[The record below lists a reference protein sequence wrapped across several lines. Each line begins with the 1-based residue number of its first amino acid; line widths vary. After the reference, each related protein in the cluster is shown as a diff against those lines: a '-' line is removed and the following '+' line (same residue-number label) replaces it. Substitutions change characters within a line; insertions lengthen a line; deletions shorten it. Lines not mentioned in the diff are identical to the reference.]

1 MSRIDLWRVSLTG
14 RVVLFVALAVG
25 SSLLISAALVLAA
38 VERHFAEQDLAEL
51 RIAHE
56 AIAQALA
63 GRGSGAKGRAA
74 ALSRAISGHHG
85 VYFRVE
91 DGNGQ
96 LVYRTD
102 GPDLAEAA
110 DAFPTLASV
119 RAHDLAIRQVGEGAL
134 SGVVGGTSV
143 DSRDYRIVIAMDAE
157 FHQAFLAAFR
167 RSLGLIMLGTGAV
180 TLLAAWFGIYRGHL
194 PLRSLSHGMR
204 AIRANRLNV
213 RLDPGSLPSE
223 LQELAAS
230 FNDMVGRLER
240 GFERLSHFSSDI
252 AHELRTPLT
261 GLTTQTQVILSK
273 PRSVQEYQ
281 EMLYSSLE
289 ELERLTKMVSEMLW
303 LAKSDNEL
311 IRPDRTD
318 LDLEREVRD
327 LFEFFEALA
336 VESGIALAIE
346 GSVPTVH
353 GDRALIRRALS
364 NLLSNAIRHTPAG
377 ETVLV
382 RLSTEGAGARV
393 AVMNPGDAISA
404 EHLSRVFERF
414 YRVDPARQR
423 DGEGAGLGLAI
434 VKSIAE
440 SHGGRVDARSSGGT
454 TEFSLILP
462 VV

>member
-1 MSRIDLWRVSLTG
+1 
-14 RVVLFVALAVG
+14 
-25 SSLLISAALVLAA
+25 
-38 VERHFAEQDLAEL
+38 
-51 RIAHE
+51 
-56 AIAQALA
+56 
-63 GRGSGAKGRAA
+63 
-74 ALSRAISGHHG
+74 
-85 VYFRVE
+85 
-91 DGNGQ
+91 
-96 LVYRTD
+96 
-102 GPDLAEAA
+102 
-110 DAFPTLASV
+110 
-119 RAHDLAIRQVGEGAL
+119 
-134 SGVVGGTSV
+134 
-143 DSRDYRIVIAMDAE
+143 
-157 FHQAFLAAFR
+157 
-167 RSLGLIMLGTGAV
+167 
-180 TLLAAWFGIYRGHL
+180 
-194 PLRSLSHGMR
+194 
-204 AIRANRLNV
+204 
-213 RLDPGSLPSE
+213 
-223 LQELAAS
+223 
-230 FNDMVGRLER
+230 
-240 GFERLSHFSSDI
+240 
-252 AHELRTPLT
+252 
-261 GLTTQTQVILSK
+261 
-273 PRSVQEYQ
+273 
-281 EMLYSSLE
+281 MLYSSLE

>member
-119 RAHDLAIRQVGEGAL
+119 RAHDLAIRQVGERAL

-230 FNDMVGRLER
+230 FNDMVGRLNWD
-240 GFERLSHFSSDI
+240 SSACRI
-252 AHELRTPLT
+252 FPRTSPMSCAH
-261 GLTTQTQVILSK
+261 
-273 PRSVQEYQ
+273 RS
-281 EMLYSSLE
+281 
-289 ELERLTKMVSEMLW
+289 
-303 LAKSDNEL
+303 
-311 IRPDRTD
+311 
-318 LDLEREVRD
+318 
-327 LFEFFEALA
+327 
-336 VESGIALAIE
+336 
-346 GSVPTVH
+346 
-353 GDRALIRRALS
+353 
-364 NLLSNAIRHTPAG
+364 PA
-377 ETVLV
+377 
-382 RLSTEGAGARV
+382 
-393 AVMNPGDAISA
+393 
-404 EHLSRVFERF
+404 
-414 YRVDPARQR
+414 
-423 DGEGAGLGLAI
+423 
-434 VKSIAE
+434 
-440 SHGGRVDARSSGGT
+440 
-454 TEFSLILP
+454 
-462 VV
+462 